1 MWCQKIEMIQFRW
14 YVYTVKLYHIM
25 LYRVH
30 LTMSVWLFA
39 WWCLTPLST
48 IFQIY
53 CGCQFY
59 WWRKP
64 EDPEKTTD
72 LSQVNDKLY
81 HRMLY
86 TSPWSRFEFT
96 TSVVID
102 SDDIGS
108 CKSNDHTI
116 TARPPRRSLLSGIQN
131 KAKQSILEVDLL
143 QCMKYKFISLK
154 TFDCSYPWHNHSY
167 KSTW

>member
-1 MWCQKIEMIQFRW
+1 M
-14 YVYTVKLYHIM
+14 
-25 LYRVH
+25 
-30 LTMSVWLFA
+30 
-39 WWCLTPLST
+39 PLST
-48 IFQIY
+48 IFQLY

-86 TSPWSRFEFT
+86 TSPWWRFEFT

-102 SDDIGS
+102 SDCIGS

-131 KAKQSILEVDLL
+131 KAKQDILEVDLL

-154 TFDCSYPWHNHSY
+154 TFDCSYPYTTIPINVHDKDNTVTFQWYVLLIFTSVPGNY
-167 KSTW
+167 WKLK